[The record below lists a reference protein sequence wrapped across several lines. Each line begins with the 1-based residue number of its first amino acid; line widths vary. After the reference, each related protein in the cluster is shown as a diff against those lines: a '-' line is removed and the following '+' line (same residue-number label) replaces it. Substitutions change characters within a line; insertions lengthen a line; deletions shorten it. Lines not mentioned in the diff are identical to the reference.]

1 MKSILLLFPALLLLS
16 ACTQQSASD
25 DLHTINPVIGD
36 QSYLAM
42 YGEEPDTGVSE
53 HDRIAIHLA
62 YVEQL
67 LRQKDV
73 SGLSA
78 EERIQRSEMLD
89 LLHEY
94 REGRQYPSNYDHPEG
109 RRPCFIDR
117 DGNICAVGYLVEQ
130 SAGRELAEQI
140 NAKYQYDYIR
150 DMDLPE
156 LADWVAGSGLSLEE
170 VAMIQPTYGYYPPVS
185 YIEPSYGIS
194 SALLGGVNMSLS
206 ALNSMQMIKGQS
218 SLALGI
224 LGVAGG
230 TGQVIHGFLNMPEE
244 IVYFN
249 APPDTNEG
257 QKVLSLVNIG
267 IGTTTTILS
276 AYQLLSNCHKKDRST
291 TWNVFSYPTGTEQ
304 AGVGIAMVKRF

>member
-1 MKSILLLFPALLLLS
+1 
-16 ACTQQSASD
+16 
-25 DLHTINPVIGD
+25 
-36 QSYLAM
+36 
-42 YGEEPDTGVSE
+42 
-53 HDRIAIHLA
+53 
-62 YVEQL
+62 
-67 LRQKDV
+67 
-73 SGLSA
+73 
-78 EERIQRSEMLD
+78 MLD

-94 REGRQYPSNYDHPEG
+94 RKAGSIRQLRSPGG

-194 SALLGGVNMSLS
+194 SSALLGGVNMSLS
-206 ALNSMQMIKGQS
+206 ALNSIQMIKGNS

-224 LGVAGG
+224 LGLPG

-244 IVYFN
+244 IVYFGQCT
-249 APPDTNEG
+249 PDTNEG
-257 QKVLSLVNIG
+257 QKVLQPGQHRHRHHHYHSEC
-267 IGTTTTILS
+267 LS
-276 AYQLLSNCHKKDRST
+276 VAVNCHKKTGQPPGTYSAIQ
-291 TWNVFSYPTGTEQ
+291 PGTEQ